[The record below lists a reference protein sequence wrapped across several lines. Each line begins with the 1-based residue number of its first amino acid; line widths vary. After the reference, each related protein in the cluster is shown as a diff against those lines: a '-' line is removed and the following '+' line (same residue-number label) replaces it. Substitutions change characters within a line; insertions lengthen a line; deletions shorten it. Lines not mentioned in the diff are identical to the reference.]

1 MVNFVGWNFNDVK
14 LPYLIKFYFQNE
26 FFNR

>member
-1 MVNFVGWNFNDVK
+1 MVNFVGWKLNDVK
-14 LPYLIKFYFQNE
+14 LPHRIKFYYQIE

>member
-1 MVNFVGWNFNDVK
+1 MVNFVGWKLNDVK
-14 LPYLIKFYFQNE
+14 LPHRIKFYFQNE